1 MLGHDAKAEHVEEV
15 PSSVCGTFSRFR
27 DFAGSSSS
35 TDRKQAVEP
44 LRDDVRSKQQLRHL
58 IIEGIMSIFRALAP
72 WPRTLSPLASGLALA
87 ACYHVPSTAA
97 RSRPSDE
104 RVSVGYGMQ
113 PAAHAGGSV
122 QSAVAEDFKNETSG
136 RAEELFSGRFSG
148 VRVLRTVGGGLQVSI
163 RGGGLWSADQQPLY
177 VVDGVAVTVE

>member
-1 MLGHDAKAEHVEEV
+1 
-15 PSSVCGTFSRFR
+15 
-27 DFAGSSSS
+27 
-35 TDRKQAVEP
+35 
-44 LRDDVRSKQQLRHL
+44 
-58 IIEGIMSIFRALAP
+58 MSIFRALAP
-72 WPRTLSPLASGLALA
+72 WPRTLSTLASGLALA

-148 VRVLRTVGGGLQVSI
+148 VRVLRTVGGGLLVSI

-177 VVDGVAVTVE
+177 VVDGVAVTVASDRGLDWLVPEDIARIDVLKNAAETTMFGARGANGVVLITTRQPR